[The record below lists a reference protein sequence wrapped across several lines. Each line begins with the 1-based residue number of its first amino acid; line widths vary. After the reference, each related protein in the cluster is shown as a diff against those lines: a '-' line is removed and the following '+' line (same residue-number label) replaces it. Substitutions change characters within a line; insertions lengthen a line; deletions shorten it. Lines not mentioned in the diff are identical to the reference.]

1 MLNYVPST
9 LWVKIRPTKL
19 SPRSTS
25 SQKYIKEI
33 PRIRKEKIKK
43 EEEEEEE
50 VEVKEDE
57 MGYPRPSLNYFLIC
71 TSKGTQNQKEK
82 KKNSY

>member
-50 VEVKEDE
+50 VEEDRMRTE
-57 MGYPRPSLNYFLIC
+57 IMPEVNNVNVDLNYFVNNVYEFAGIR
-71 TSKGTQNQKEK
+71 
-82 KKNSY
+82 